1 MRDGKPYCLGCFD
14 AMFAEYCDYCGE
26 PIGVD
31 QGQMSHDGQH
41 WHATDHCFSCSTC
54 RCSLLGRPFLP
65 RRGAIYC
72 SIACSK
78 GEPPTPSDS
87 SGPGQRTPRMR
98 TKQLPRIPSDLDQSL
113 TTLSPGSSSMILIPS
128 SPSQTTRRSPQ
139 LVRSPKMGRR
149 ALQRTAL
156 ANESLNPE
164 LVHAQ
169 PIWDSQD
176 DVQYRLSQS
185 TVISE
190 SIADTSRTNSPVAS
204 PSPVNKGLDRVL
216 LERNLEKIRLDHTGS
231 PEHQN
236 TISAYDDA
244 EPPDLHR
251 LMRGD
256 RSREPL
262 DLTDVAVS
270 LDQWNAGGYPI
281 QQVYVDPK
289 MTASMPE
296 LPGTDVSSLPSTAPP
311 EPTSSQATEAATS
324 PMVDQQPKPKK
335 GVRFEGI
342 QDTLPR
348 SRSYGGKAGGRSS
361 DKRPTKSRRRHD
373 RHSHRNS
380 RSLDQQQPSTSAGRH
395 NRHSTRSEQSSSNV
409 ESPPPP
415 SSPRARVEV
424 DDDSDASSVCST
436 CSSSSSSC
444 DDRAYQLPQRLHY
457 GGVRVSYVPNDA
469 IACARKH
476 QRHSKEAGSG
486 GVAGVAADQ
495 KDNKNCLI
503 S

>member
-98 TKQLPRIPSDLDQSL
+98 TKQLPRIPSELDQSM

-149 ALQRTAL
+149 ALQRTVVASQSPNL
-156 ANESLNPE
+156 DLTSTHGSWESQEN
-164 LVHAQ
+164 
-169 PIWDSQD
+169 
-176 DVQYRLSQS
+176 VQYRLSQS
-185 TVISE
+185 TAISE
-190 SIADTSRTNSPVAS
+190 SIANTSRTTSPVPS

-216 LERNLEKIRLDHTGS
+216 LERNLEKIRQDHSS
-231 PEHQN
+231 PEHHN
-236 TISAYDDA
+236 TASTNDS

-251 LMRGD
+251 LLRVD

-270 LDQWNAGGYPI
+270 LDHWNSDGYPT
-281 QQVYVDPK
+281 QHTFPDPK
-289 MTASMPE
+289 LRSSMPE
-296 LPGTDVSSLPSTAPP
+296 LPGCDKAPLPSTAPP
-311 EPTSSQATEAATS
+311 EPTSSRTTEASTS
-324 PMVDQQPKPKK
+324 PMIEQPKPKK

-361 DKRPTKSRRRHD
+361 DKRSTKSRRRHD
-373 RHSHRNS
+373 RHSHRHS
-380 RSLDQQQPSTSAGRH
+380 RLLDQSSTSSGRH
-395 NRHSTRSEQSSSNV
+395 NRHSRVGQSPTVETLPTPTSPHEPNV
-409 ESPPPP
+409 E
-415 SSPRARVEV
+415 
-424 DDDSDASSVCST
+424 DGDSDASSVCST

-444 DDRAYQLPQRLHY
+444 DDRAYQLPQRRHY

-469 IACARKH
+469 VACARNH
-476 QRHSKEAGSG
+476 HRHNKEAS
-486 GVAGVAADQ
+486 VDQ
-495 KDNKNCLI
+495 KENKNCLI

>member
-87 SGPGQRTPRMR
+87 SGPGQRTPRLR
-98 TKQLPRIPSDLDQSL
+98 TKQLPRIPSDLDQSM
-113 TTLSPGSSSMILIPS
+113 TTLSPGSSSMVLIPS

-149 ALQRTAL
+149 ALQRTAVASPSTNPDL
-156 ANESLNPE
+156 PTTQPPWESQEDL
-164 LVHAQ
+164 H
-169 PIWDSQD
+169 
-176 DVQYRLSQS
+176 YRLSQS
-185 TVISE
+185 TAISE
-190 SIADTSRTNSPVAS
+190 SIANTSLTTSPVPS
-204 PSPVNKGLDRVL
+204 PSPANKGLDRVL
-216 LERNLEKIRLDHTGS
+216 LERNLEKIRQDHSS
-231 PEHQN
+231 PEHHLH
-236 TISAYDDA
+236 IAPAY
-244 EPPDLHR
+244 ESEQPDLHR
-251 LMRGD
+251 LLRVD

-270 LDQWNAGGYPI
+270 LDHWNASGYPMI
-281 QQVYVDPK
+281 TPHYPDPK

-296 LPGTDVSSLPSTAPP
+296 LPGADEESQTSTAPP
-311 EPTSSQATEAATS
+311 EPTSSQTTEAATS
-324 PMVDQQPKPKK
+324 PLAEQPKAKK

-348 SRSYGGKAGGRSS
+348 SRSYGGRTGGRTG
-361 DKRPTKSRRRHD
+361 DNRRPSKSRRRHD
-373 RHSHRNS
+373 RHSHRHS
-380 RSLDQQQPSTSAGRH
+380 RSLEPSTSSSGRSSH
-395 NRHSTRSEQSSSNV
+395 HRQSRYHDQ
-409 ESPPPP
+409 PPPNGTIESLP
-415 SSPRARVEV
+415 SSTPRG
-424 DDDSDASSVCST
+424 DDGDDSDASSVCST

-469 IACARKH
+469 VACARKH
-476 QRHSKEAGSG
+476 QKHKG
-486 GVAGVAADQ
+486 AATLASD